1 MFGFGVIVAFIVG
14 LVILNQ
20 TLSSE
25 ISRNLPEYATLK
37 AMGYADRDIAAI
49 VGVLALTI
57 AAIAFYLVAWFAAV
71 AIYALVRHM
80 TPMPIEMTGSRAGGV
95 LVLAAVMSIASSLFA
110 LRSLRRAD
118 PVDLF

>member
-1 MFGFGVIVAFIVG
+1 

-20 TLSSE
+20 TVSSE

-57 AAIAFYLVAWFAAV
+57 AAMAYLVACFAAV